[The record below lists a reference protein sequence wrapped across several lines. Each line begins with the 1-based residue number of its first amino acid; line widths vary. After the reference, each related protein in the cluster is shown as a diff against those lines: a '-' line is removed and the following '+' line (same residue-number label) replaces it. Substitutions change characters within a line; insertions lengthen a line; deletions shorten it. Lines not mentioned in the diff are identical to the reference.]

1 MGTMFCYADIEFLF
15 YGNKDILN
23 FSSKY
28 IKTIL
33 VMLDKYWKVK
43 NFAYNWKK
51 SRIPPDKVKR
61 R

>member
-1 MGTMFCYADIEFLF
+1 MFCYADIEFLF
-15 YGNKDILN
+15 YEYKDVLN
-23 FSSKY
+23 FNLKY

-33 VMLDKYWKVK
+33 VKLDKYWKVK
-43 NFAYNWKK
+43 NFVYNWKK